1 MGSIP
6 KIFTWKVGNILL
18 VKKEKHAASVKCWSR
33 RLFVAFSFFLGDI
46 FNLSE
51 KMTDNFC
58 GFPSKLVKFAD
69 SACRLSDG
77 KRSFAPWRT
86 KPTLSI
92 SDHLHTIHSEWF
104 IFLKKHFSPS
114 WFFFKQAYFS
124 NAHWFGLA
132 ARFDLWH
139 GHFWAVHHPARIQIP
154 SDPLQSCRPVIR
166 QVSERDPPN
175 QRSIS
180 ASVAARW
187 GWRSL
192 GRALLQLCF
201 LLSETQTRFY
211 HWTN

>member
-69 SACRLSDG
+69 SACRVSDG

-86 KPTLSI
+86 KLTLSI
-92 SDHLHTIHSEWF
+92 SDHLHTI
-104 IFLKKHFSPS
+104 IQNDLFS
-114 WFFFKQAYFS
+114 
-124 NAHWFGLA
+124 
-132 ARFDLWH
+132 
-139 GHFWAVHHPARIQIP
+139 
-154 SDPLQSCRPVIR
+154 
-166 QVSERDPPN
+166 
-175 QRSIS
+175 
-180 ASVAARW
+180 
-187 GWRSL
+187 
-192 GRALLQLCF
+192 
-201 LLSETQTRFY
+201 
-211 HWTN
+211 